1 MEYYHLD
8 VAFTSGF
15 MIDSWMR
22 RTDIGENAFS
32 SLKMV
37 SCGGSYLSTDKL
49 KRYTEFFRQHGYKGG
64 IIRGYGMS
72 ELGGQ
77 QLSVPMESG
86 DDILG
91 YPVPKENYRIQ
102 DENDGAFYRVDDGPR
117 TGVMYATSESMCLNK
132 LDGEE
137 LFPLTEI
144 DGRDFI
150 CSNDLVRLNEDGS
163 FSYAGRADRY
173 FVNNEGVRFDP
184 GIVETEMSRQPAIHQ
199 CAVVPVLDKRI
210 HDTVPVLYV
219 VMASKG
225 KDSVEA
231 VRTALIDVFLRE
243 GRIKESN
250 LPSQFIL
257 VDEIPCNA
265 NGKLD
270 IYRITRERLTGTAY
284 NIVPVREEG
293 AVTDIRVE
301 FAPHLDSIR
310 GGTLPEGMG
319 NGSALGLYD
328 LFNQSTKTKKSGAF
342 SLLALTKQIMKTR
355 QER

>member
-1 MEYYHLD
+1 
-8 VAFTSGF
+8 
-15 MIDSWMR
+15 
-22 RTDIGENAFS
+22 
-32 SLKMV
+32 
-37 SCGGSYLSTDKL
+37 
-49 KRYTEFFRQHGYKGG
+49 
-64 IIRGYGMS
+64 
-72 ELGGQ
+72 
-77 QLSVPMESG
+77 
-86 DDILG
+86 
-91 YPVPKENYRIQ
+91 VPKENYRIQ
-102 DENDGAFYRVDDGPR
+102 DENDGVFYRVDDGPR

-250 LPSQFIL
+250 LPSQFVL

-270 IYRITRERLTGTAY
+270 IYRITRERLAGTAY
-284 NIVPVREEG
+284 NIIPVREDG

-301 FAPHLDSIR
+301 FAPQLDSIR

-319 NGSALGLYD
+319 TGSALGLYD

-342 SLLALTKQIMKTR
+342 SLLALTKQKMKMR
-355 QER
+355 QWR